1 MSQNNTDSRLAKRVS
16 RTELSMTVQIAQRAR
31 ELQASGKKI
40 INMGAGEL
48 DFETPEYIKLGA
60 IKGIIEGQTRYT
72 NVRGTSDLTEAICQK
87 FLDDNHLI
95 YSAAEVITGTG
106 AKQLLF
112 NAFQATLND
121 GDEVIIPA
129 PYWVS
134 YPEMVRLA
142 DGVPV
147 IITTAAEQGYKI
159 TPSQLLNSLTPKT
172 KWLLINSPG
181 NPSGAIY
188 TRQELLALAA
198 VLKDYPQ
205 VLVLSDDIYEA
216 ITFDASFIS
225 FATANPGFKER
236 TLTLNGVSKG
246 YAMTGWRLG
255 YAGGPEWLIQA
266 MEKIQ
271 AQSTSNA
278 SSISQ
283 AAATVALT
291 GNHSFLTA
299 WRDILKTRRD
309 HALDILNVSPYL
321 KAEKPQGAFYLFVD
335 CRSIFGKSP
344 EGGSPLFSDQDIAGF
359 LIEFAGVAVVPGSAF
374 GMPGHFRLAFSINS
388 EDLMTACR
396 AIVASVERLK

>member
-225 FATANPGFKER
+225 FRPWKKFRHKVLQMQVLSVR
-236 TLTLNGVSKG
+236 PQPL
-246 YAMTGWRLG
+246 
-255 YAGGPEWLIQA
+255 
-266 MEKIQ
+266 
-271 AQSTSNA
+271 
-278 SSISQ
+278 
-283 AAATVALT
+283 
-291 GNHSFLTA
+291 
-299 WRDILKTRRD
+299 
-309 HALDILNVSPYL
+309 SP
-321 KAEKPQGAFYLFVD
+321 
-335 CRSIFGKSP
+335 
-344 EGGSPLFSDQDIAGF
+344 
-359 LIEFAGVAVVPGSAF
+359 
-374 GMPGHFRLAFSINS
+374 
-388 EDLMTACR
+388 
-396 AIVASVERLK
+396 